1 MVDASAT
8 VVTTMVLYLL
18 GMIGVGVW
26 TYRRT
31 HGLGDFVLGGRSLGS
46 FPSALSAQ
54 ASDMSGWL
62 LLGLPGAIY
71 VSGLGASWIGIGLLI
86 GTYLNWRFVAS
97 RLRTATEAAGDSVT
111 LSAYFENRFEDRT
124 RLLRVVSALV
134 TVVFFAIYVSSGLVA
149 GGLLFTQVFGF
160 DTTTAIVVSAI
171 VIVTYTL
178 LGGYLA
184 VSYTDAFQG
193 LLMLGALIVVPLVAV
208 AADGGFGSMA
218 SSVRSESPDLLRLFG
233 EATFA
238 DGSWSTGGALGVAAI
253 VSGLA
258 WGLGYFGQPH
268 ILARFMGIR
277 SAAMVPVARRLGT
290 GWVAICLGGAVLV
303 GIAGIAYFD
312 EPLDDPETVFLALI
326 SDTLAPWVA
335 AILLTAVLA
344 AVMSTADSQLLVTSA
359 ALTEDLYRALLARE
373 APERTLLWV
382 GRATTVGVA
391 VVATGLA
398 LRGGTVLDLVAY
410 AWAGFGAAFGPVI
423 VLSLYWRGTTAM
435 GALAGMV
442 SGAATVVLWRNLT
455 DGALYEIVP
464 GVLVAT
470 VAIVV
475 VSHVTARPERDWD
488 AVHAGTEEPAAAGR

>member
-1 MVDASAT
+1 MIDVSAT

-18 GMIGVGVW
+18 GMIGVGLW

-31 HGLGDFVLGGRSLGS
+31 EGLGDYVIGGRSLGTV
-46 FPSALSAQ
+46 PSALSAQ

-97 RLRTATEAAGDSVT
+97 RLRVATEAADDAVT
-111 LSAYFENRFEDRT
+111 LSAYFEGRFEDRT
-124 RLLRVVSALV
+124 RLLRVVSAVV

-149 GGLLFTQVFGF
+149 GGLLFSQVFGF
-160 DTTTAIVVSAI
+160 DTSTAIVVSAV

-208 AADGGFGSMA
+208 AADGGLGAMNET
-218 SSVRSESPDLLRLFG
+218 VRGESPDLLRLFG
-233 EATFA
+233 EAEFA
-238 DGSWSTGGALGVAAI
+238 GGGWTTGGALGAAAI

-277 SAAMVPVARRLGT
+277 SAALVPVARRIGT
-290 GWVAICLGGAVLV
+290 AWVTICLGGAVLV

-312 EPLDDPETVFLALI
+312 TPLDDPETVFLALI
-326 SDTLAPWVA
+326 GDTLAPWLA

-344 AVMSTADSQLLVTSA
+344 AVMSTADSQLLVSSA
-359 ALTEDLYRALLARE
+359 ALTEDLYRALLARD
-373 APERTLLWV
+373 APQRVLLWV

-391 VVATGLA
+391 VVATWLA

-423 VLSLYWRGTTAM
+423 LLSLYWRGITAM

-470 VAIVV
+470 FAIVV
-475 VSHVTARPERDWD
+475 VSQLTARPDRDWA
-488 AVHAGTEEPAAAGR
+488 AVHAGTEGPRSTV